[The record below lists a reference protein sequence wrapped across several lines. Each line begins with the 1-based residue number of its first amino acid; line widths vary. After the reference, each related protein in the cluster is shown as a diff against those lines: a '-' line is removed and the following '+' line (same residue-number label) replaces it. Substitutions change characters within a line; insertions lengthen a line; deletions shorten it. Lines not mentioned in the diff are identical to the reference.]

1 MSIVPAVANLAQ
13 KFTDGIFRD
22 TESAKAELNHFE
34 LAIFDPTV
42 NGFGVD
48 AGPLRHFGYGQ

>member
-48 AGPLRHFGYGQ
+48 AQYAFRS